1 MKKKTIALIVC
12 LTLIIGCA
20 IGGTIAWLTDQTAA
34 VTNTF
39 TAGDVDIDLTE
50 TDVENDGTLT
60 ANSYKMV
67 PGNEI
72 AKDPKVTVVADSE
85 KCYLFVKVEKV
96 NNPDNFLDYTI
107 DSGWTSLVDADPS
120 DIVSTDGV
128 YFRIVDASAVAQD
141 FYVLA
146 GNKVTVKNNV
156 TKNALDNLTE
166 STLPQLKFTAYA
178 CQFAN
183 VNSEYQAW
191 LNVQP

>member
-50 TDVENDGTLT
+50 TTG
-60 ANSYKMV
+60 ASYKMV

-72 AKDPKVTVVADSE
+72 AKDPIVTVKANSE

-107 DSGWTSLVDADPS
+107 DSGWTLLADANSS
-120 DIVSTDGV
+120 DSVSTDGV
-128 YFRIVDASAVAQD
+128 YFRIVDASDAAQNFD
-141 FYVLA
+141 VLA
-146 GNKVTVKNNV
+146 GNKVTVKNTV
-156 TKNALDNLTE
+156 TKSALDALTE